1 MKFKVLQKVQIVLLF
16 VFLILHL
23 LLHTFNFHP
32 ELLLTITF
40 SVTFLENDRSSLF
53 LFSCPVLMTLS
64 TVVYFITSNNIDCA
78 LAVRARFSYQKN
90 SD

>member
-1 MKFKVLQKVQIVLLF
+1 MKFKVLQKVQIVLLYI
-16 VFLILHL
+16 FLILHL

-40 SVTFLENDRSSLF
+40 GVIFLENDRSSLF

-64 TVVYFITSNNIDCA
+64 TVVYFITSIT
-78 LAVRARFSYQKN
+78 
-90 SD
+90 